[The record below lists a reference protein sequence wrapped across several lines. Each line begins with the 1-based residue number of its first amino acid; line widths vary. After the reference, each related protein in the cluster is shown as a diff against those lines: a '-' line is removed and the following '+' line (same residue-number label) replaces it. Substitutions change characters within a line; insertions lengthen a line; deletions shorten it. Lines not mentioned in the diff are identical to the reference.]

1 MLLANVITSAVVAVS
16 GALNIGMD
24 SSGYFVLDD
33 TASNGIRRVELID
46 SHQYA
51 VLTGRLDRV
60 WAMYHKTDSGR
71 QSLHGKVVN
80 TIIDEERR
88 VKSELHADGYV
99 HTEKM
104 KPVTKS
110 MRTVRRGIRNPP
122 NRVKPGNMSARQWQ
136 KKLESE
142 NKKPKTVTVEFAPG
156 GKPVK
161 EIK

>member
-24 SSGYFVLDD
+24 SKGYFIVDD
-33 TASNGIRRVELID
+33 TASNGIRRVEMVD
-46 SHQYA
+46 QNQYA
-51 VLTGRLDRV
+51 ILTGRLDRV
-60 WAMYHKTDSGR
+60 WAMYHKSSSGR
-71 QSLHGKVVN
+71 VELHGKIVN
-80 TIIDEERR
+80 TIIDEEKR
-88 VKSELHADGYV
+88 VRSELHADGYV

-122 NRVKPGNMSARQWQ
+122 NRIKPGNMSARQWK
-136 KKLESE
+136 KKLEAE
-142 NKKPKTVTVEFAPG
+142 NKKTKTVTVEFAPG
-156 GKPVK
+156 GRPVK